1 MSVPAVAVVGA
12 RFMMERSATRWAV
25 VVAVAKLLA
34 GLVSS
39 VALVAA
45 TVAVLTIGPVA
56 TGLMCTVMVKGWVAL
71 GASVPKVQV
80 TVPAVLVHPGSVAAT
95 VAVLTIG
102 PVATGL
108 MCTVMVKG
116 WVALGASVPKVQVTV
131 PAVLVHP
138 ALAETKLTCTGSTS
152 GTGTRLEVEEARLV

>member
-12 RFMMERSATRWAV
+12 LFVMERSATRWAV

-56 TGLMCTVMVKGWVAL
+56 TGLMCTVIVKGWVAL

-80 TVPAVLVHPGSVAAT
+80 TVPAVL
-95 VAVLTIG
+95 
-102 PVATGL
+102 
-108 MCTVMVKG
+108 M
-116 WVALGASVPKVQVTV
+116 
-131 PAVLVHP
+131 HP

-152 GTGTRLEVEEARLV
+152 ATVPPPEVEGPTLVTARG

>member
-12 RFMMERSATRWAV
+12 LFVMERSATRWAV

-45 TVAVLTIGPVA
+45 TVAAVA
-56 TGLMCTVMVKGWVAL
+56 IRSVVQALMCTVF
-71 GASVPKVQV
+71 
-80 TVPAVLVHPGSVAAT
+80 
-95 VAVLTIG
+95 
-102 PVATGL
+102 
-108 MCTVMVKG
+108 VKG

-138 ALAETKLTCTGSTS
+138 ALAHTKITCTGSTS
-152 GTGTRLEVEEARLV
+152 ATLSLL

>member
-1 MSVPAVAVVGA
+1 MSVSAVAVVGA
-12 RFMMERSATRWAV
+12 HLELERSATRWAV

-39 VALVAA
+39 VRLVAA

-80 TVPAVLVHPGSVAAT
+80 TVPAVLV
-95 VAVLTIG
+95 L
-102 PVATGL
+102 
-108 MCTVMVKG
+108 
-116 WVALGASVPKVQVTV
+116 
-131 PAVLVHP
+131 P
-138 ALAETKLTCTGSTS
+138 ALAETKLSCVRSFS
-152 GTGTRLEVEEARLV
+152 ARRSSDLVEGPTLVTVRV

>member
-1 MSVPAVAVVGA
+1 
-12 RFMMERSATRWAV
+12 MERSATRWAV

-56 TGLMCTVMVKGWVAL
+56 TGLMCTVMVEGGVAL
-71 GASVPKVQV
+71 GAGVPKVRV
-80 TVPAVLVHPGSVAAT
+80 TL
-95 VAVLTIG
+95 
-102 PVATGL
+102 
-108 MCTVMVKG
+108 
-116 WVALGASVPKVQVTV
+116 

-138 ALAETKLTCTGSTS
+138 ALAETKLTFTGSTS
-152 GTGTRLEVEEARLV
+152 GTVPPLEVEGPTFVNGRV

>member
-12 RFMMERSATRWAV
+12 LFVMERSATRWAV

-39 VALVAA
+39 VRL
-45 TVAVLTIGPVA
+45 
-56 TGLMCTVMVKGWVAL
+56 
-71 GASVPKVQV
+71 
-80 TVPAVLVHPGSVAAT
+80 VAAT

-138 ALAETKLTCTGSTS
+138 ALAETKLTCAGSTS
-152 GTGTRLEVEEARLV
+152 VTVPLSLLDALPIFTVRV

>member
-12 RFMMERSATRWAV
+12 LFEMQRSATRWAV

-56 TGLMCTVMVKGWVAL
+56 AGLMCTVMVKGWVAL
-71 GASVPKVQV
+71 GASEPKVQV
-80 TVPAVLVHPGSVAAT
+80 TVPAA
-95 VAVLTIG
+95 
-102 PVATGL
+102 
-108 MCTVMVKG
+108 
-116 WVALGASVPKVQVTV
+116 
-131 PAVLVHP
+131 LVHP
-138 ALAETKLTCTGSTS
+138 ALAETKLTCAGSTS
-152 GTGTRLEVEEARLV
+152 AAVPPLEVEGPTLVTVTV

>member
-12 RFMMERSATRWAV
+12 LFVMERSATRWAV

-39 VALVAA
+39 VTLVAA

-56 TGLMCTVMVKGWVAL
+56 AGLMCTVMVKGWVAL

-80 TVPAVLVHPGSVAAT
+80 TVPAVFPYTTLFRS
-95 VAVLTIG
+95 
-102 PVATGL
+102 
-108 MCTVMVKG
+108 
-116 WVALGASVPKVQVTV
+116 
-131 PAVLVHP
+131 
-138 ALAETKLTCTGSTS
+138 KLTCAGSTS
-152 GTGTRLEVEEARLV
+152 ATVP